1 MEAIENRDVLA
12 AINRMRE
19 YRAHGQVKPI
29 GVTNPTTSKFED
41 LEKRGIYKRYWHST
55 FAEIEQRG
63 IPGQVRS
70 EYSRVKNYAAH
81 MAENV
86 ENGVGMILKGPV
98 GTMKTSLAVAI
109 LQQYLQEGGSGL
121 FVPMANLLDN
131 LFTMK
136 ESNRAEWVAYEEKI
150 RSTGILI
157 LDDLG
162 AEYHQEW
169 VISKVDAI
177 ISERYN
183 RMRPIIVTTNM
194 SAAEIKGKYAERI
207 YDRLK
212 STSLVINF
220 DGASLREAVV

>member
-1 MEAIENRDVLA
+1 
-12 AINRMRE
+12 
-19 YRAHGQVKPI
+19 
-29 GVTNPTTSKFED
+29 
-41 LEKRGIYKRYWHST
+41 
-55 FAEIEQRG
+55 
-63 IPGQVRS
+63 
-70 EYSRVKNYAAH
+70 
-81 MAENV
+81 
-86 ENGVGMILKGPV
+86 
-98 GTMKTSLAVAI
+98 MKTSLAVAI
-109 LQQYLQEGGSGL
+109 LQQFLQEGGSGL

-136 ESNRAEWVAYEEKI
+136 ERNRAEWVAYEEKI
-150 RSTGILI
+150 RNTGILI